1 MVVSCASNSVEEV
14 IEDAR
19 RITSKAEKKGN
30 YAAAL
35 QGLRTVTH
43 SLELL
48 GRVTGE
54 LRAEGGG
61 LHLHKHLH
69 TSATEPSTMG
79 DADLELSIARDVAAV
94 TDNFNPSEIERL
106 KSLLAFL
113 QTLQALP
120 TADGVLIET

>member
-1 MVVSCASNSVEEV
+1 
-14 IEDAR
+14 
-19 RITSKAEKKGN
+19 
-30 YAAAL
+30 
-35 QGLRTVTH
+35 
-43 SLELL
+43 
-48 GRVTGE
+48 
-54 LRAEGGG
+54 
-61 LHLHKHLH
+61 
-69 TSATEPSTMG
+69 MG